1 MIEQTNDSG
10 VWTFPIIDRRKMSSV
25 HVSSFTKPRFFD
37 WGALSIGST
46 SMVEIFLY
54 SQLVSLQQCVR
65 VWRHCYHVFVLC
77 MCKTVYLYETS
88 TYEVFSH
95 FCYAKS
101 GDIHHLKP
109 RIVHGMPFVYSAR
122 HLEWILW
129 LNH

>member
-1 MIEQTNDSG
+1 
-10 VWTFPIIDRRKMSSV
+10 MSSV

-37 WGALSIGST
+37 WGALSIGSI

-54 SQLVSLQQCVR
+54 SQLVSFNN
-65 VWRHCYHVFVLC
+65 VFVSGDIVTMYLC
-77 MCKTVYLYETS
+77 CVCKTVYLYETS